1 MSGIEISRDAAW
13 SATQPRPNDGLT
25 RLNTFT
31 FWMLLAVLALAPLP
45 FGSARALYWAAAAV
59 AVGGLATCYFLVVA
73 LLRAAP
79 RIELGRFLPQAIM
92 FGIVCIWLVVQ
103 VLPIFPVPLALSDG
117 TSLSLSTISI
127 APDMTVLMLIRQLT
141 YGLFFYLMLQV
152 CARDQRRKL
161 MFDVLLWIIIAYG
174 VYGMTSLY
182 SGDTILGLE
191 KWAYYG
197 YATGTFVNRN
207 SFATFLA
214 MGGVIA
220 ATRMGKLLS
229 DRAEKHPS
237 DGSIRNFRSNMLI
250 YGLAYAFLLTV
261 VLSTGSRM
269 GLFVTIVGAVTA
281 FSVTLR
287 RTQLGVLALSV
298 PVALTVAVLAM
309 IYYGQGLF
317 ERLGSLESSAN
328 VRSDFYVQVWELI
341 LQRPWTGFG
350 GGTFELAYP
359 LVHEAP
365 VNSDVVWSK
374 AHNTYLALW
383 SELGFVVGSLPI
395 IAVAL
400 LALRMG
406 AGIARKRGSIESQAI
421 GAGVLAIGAIHS
433 LVDFS
438 LEIPANTFVFL
449 ALLAA
454 GSVSTVNL
462 RSSRS

>member
-1 MSGIEISRDAAW
+1 LSQIEISGDTSWTAA
-13 SATQPRPNDGLT
+13 QPRSGDGLT
-25 RLNTFT
+25 RLNTIT
-31 FWMLLAVLALAPLP
+31 FWILLAVLALAPLP

-59 AVGGLATCYFLVVA
+59 TVGGVATCYFIAVGVLGLV
-73 LLRAAP
+73 P
-79 RIELGRFLPQAIM
+79 RIALGRFLPQTIM
-92 FGIVCIWLVVQ
+92 FVVVCAWLVVQ
-103 VLPIFPVPLALSDG
+103 MLPVLPTPLLLPDG
-117 TSLSLSTISI
+117 MTIEVSTISI
-127 APDMTVLMLIRQLT
+127 APGMTMLMLIRQLT
-141 YGLFFYLMLQV
+141 YGLFFYLMLQAS
-152 CARDQRRKL
+152 ARDQRRRVL
-161 MFDVLLWIIIAYG
+161 LDVLLWVIVAYG

-220 ATRMGKLLS
+220 AARVGKLLS
-229 DRAEKHPS
+229 DRAEKHPG
-237 DGSIRNFRSNMLI
+237 DGGLPNFRGNLLV

-269 GLFVTIVGAVTA
+269 GLFVTVAGAVTA
-281 FSVTLR
+281 FAVVLR
-287 RTQLGVLALSV
+287 RTRLGLVAIAVPAGLA
-298 PVALTVAVLAM
+298 VAVSAM
-309 IYYGQGLF
+309 AYYGQALL

-328 VRSDFYVQVWELI
+328 VRGNFYVQVWELI
-341 LQRPWTGFG
+341 MQRPWTGFG
-350 GGTFELAYP
+350 GGAFELAFP
-359 LVHEAP
+359 LVHAAP
-365 VNSDVVWSK
+365 VNSDLVWSK
-374 AHNTYLALW
+374 GHNTYLTLW

-400 LALRMG
+400 VAVRI
-406 AGIARKRGSIESQAI
+406 GIGIVRKRGSIESQAI
-421 GAGVLAIGAIHS
+421 GAGVLTVGAIHS

-454 GSVSTVNL
+454 GAVSTVNL
-462 RSSRS
+462 RSSST